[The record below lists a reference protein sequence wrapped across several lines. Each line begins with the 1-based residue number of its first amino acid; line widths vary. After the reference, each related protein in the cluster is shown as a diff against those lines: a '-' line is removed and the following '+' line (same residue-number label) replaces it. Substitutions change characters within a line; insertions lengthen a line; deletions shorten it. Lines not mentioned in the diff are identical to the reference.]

1 MAMKI
6 IENYQELL
14 NYAIACLDST
24 KALEPA
30 EISDNLNFKIKIK
43 GPSWDGA
50 IDYRIAKYVID
61 IQNSVN
67 KLLLGHLNKEEID
80 RLYAQLKEKHSEGKI
95 PFTLPLKITAKY
107 TEREI
112 KEATIFGI
120 GGKRDNT
127 QNIAD
132 LVK

>member
-1 MAMKI
+1 MRPKMR
-6 IENYQELL
+6 
-14 NYAIACLDST
+14 C
-24 KALEPA
+24 
-30 EISDNLNFKIKIK
+30 
-43 GPSWDGA
+43 G
-50 IDYRIAKYVID
+50 
-61 IQNSVN
+61 
-67 KLLLGHLNKEEID
+67 LNKEEID
-80 RLYAQLKEKHSEGKI
+80 RLYAQLKEKHSEEKI

-132 LVK
+132 LIK